1 MRSILSD
8 SKESSSS
15 QYFFRLIGPLKI
27 MNSSKVLAL
36 KYRPKIFKDLI
47 GQEIVAQTIFNS
59 INSNKIPNAFLFHGI
74 RGTGKTSIAR
84 IIAKALNCEYGL
96 EKLCSDKLCNSCE
109 SITNSNHLDIIEQ
122 DCATATGIDSV
133 RDLIEFCRYPP
144 TSAKY
149 KVLILDEIQA
159 MSKAGAQSLL
169 KILEEPPSYVK
180 FIFCTTEIRKIL
192 VTMFYRCTRFDLS
205 RVSFDKMFHYLKT
218 IKEKEKGKIS
228 DEVLK
233 LISKC
238 SEGSVRDALSL
249 LDRALLSSNDN
260 KELDLATA
268 QKIFGHFD
276 KSKILDLINFIVQ
289 ANEEKAFEIY
299 NLIFQ
304 DNIEPVTFLNDFLQI
319 IYYIKNINNIKLN
332 GKNFD
337 LNDEEFTKINDISK
351 IVDNRTIILF
361 WHFTIKILE
370 EIKVVSNQN
379 IAIEMFIYRLMYL
392 KSIVNENDSLDVD
405 LIVSDANIKNDE
417 NNKTIDNIKTIKQIK
432 NIIQKEEEDKTFE
445 NNNKYDQILSF
456 NQLIS
461 LCLLKKEMSLK
472 YELETNVNLV
482 SFEKNRIEIAFN
494 ENLNKNFIK
503 DLSTKLLE
511 WTNER
516 WVITLSKKKGLTTTK
531 DTQKKINK
539 DQIKLY
545 ENSDNFKNIKNIFDD
560 IVLTKVEEKEKK

>member
-1 MRSILSD
+1 
-8 SKESSSS
+8 
-15 QYFFRLIGPLKI
+15 
-27 MNSSKVLAL
+27 
-36 KYRPKIFKDLI
+36 
-47 GQEIVAQTIFNS
+47 
-59 INSNKIPNAFLFHGI
+59 
-74 RGTGKTSIAR
+74 
-84 IIAKALNCEYGL
+84 
-96 EKLCSDKLCNSCE
+96 
-109 SITNSNHLDIIEQ
+109 
-122 DCATATGIDSV
+122 
-133 RDLIEFCRYPP
+133 
-144 TSAKY
+144 
-149 KVLILDEIQA
+149 
-159 MSKAGAQSLL
+159 
-169 KILEEPPSYVK
+169 
-180 FIFCTTEIRKIL
+180 
-192 VTMFYRCTRFDLS
+192 
-205 RVSFDKMFHYLKT
+205 
-218 IKEKEKGKIS
+218 
-228 DEVLK
+228 
-233 LISKC
+233 
-238 SEGSVRDALSL
+238 
-249 LDRALLSSNDN
+249 
-260 KELDLATA
+260 
-268 QKIFGHFD
+268 
-276 KSKILDLINFIVQ
+276 
-289 ANEEKAFEIY
+289 
-299 NLIFQ
+299 
-304 DNIEPVTFLNDFLQI
+304 
-319 IYYIKNINNIKLN
+319 
-332 GKNFD
+332 
-337 LNDEEFTKINDISK
+337 
-351 IVDNRTIILF
+351 
-361 WHFTIKILE
+361 
-370 EIKVVSNQN
+370 
-379 IAIEMFIYRLMYL
+379 MYL